1 MEAIRPQES
10 EPQKEAELEV
20 EVELEVE
27 LEPDD
32 SRETASAAEGG
43 FGSCSTAVAK
53 LTELWARAVDCCYRR
68 ELKDRQQERAEG
80 PPSRYHSAA
89 PSSC

>member
-1 MEAIRPQES
+1 M
-10 EPQKEAELEV
+10 

-27 LEPDD
+27 LELETDD

-43 FGSCSTAVAK
+43 FGSCRTAVAK

-80 PPSRYHSAA
+80 LPRSRYH
-89 PSSC
+89 